1 MYQTVKQRAVAGTR
15 SEDISTFFLS
25 TLFCVVYYYVNV
37 NPNGHNG
44 PLYLFDIKLTANRDV
59 L

>member
-1 MYQTVKQRAVAGTR
+1 MKQRAVAGTR
-15 SEDISTFFLS
+15 SEDISNFFLS
-25 TLFCVVYYYVNV
+25 THFCAVYYYVNV